1 MLSLFYRANFCAE
14 CGNEQDTRKT
24 WWSHPYLCRDCARRI
39 GAYKRMLPILA
50 VLVILLVAAIGR
62 HSSSGPEVSAVN
74 TIVSSGTSSGGH
86 PEIEKPAKVQC
97 GARTR
102 KGTPCKHL
110 VSPGE
115 RCAQHKGQ
123 VSMLDVK

>member
-1 MLSLFYRANFCAE
+1 MISLFYRTNFCAE
-14 CGNEQDTRKT
+14 CGNEQDARKT

-39 GAYKRMLPILA
+39 GAYKRILPFIAVFVILA
-50 VLVILLVAAIGR
+50 IAAIGWR
-62 HSSSGPEVSAVN
+62 SSSGPEVSAVN
-74 TIVSSGTSSGGH
+74 TIVNSSPNSKK
-86 PEIEKPAKVQC
+86 IEEAPKPVKVQC

-110 VSPGE
+110 ALPGE

-123 VSMLDVK
+123 PSMLVGK